1 MIFPGI
7 LTMLSDVDEIPVI
20 QLGDLTLRFELED
33 LDDIGIEVAERELR
47 ETPERK
53 AAAIEELRALLKGN
67 LPHLTQRNGWPCKV
81 VEVVMTLFINGR

>member
-67 LPHLTQRNGWPCKV
+67 LLHLTQRNGWPCKV
-81 VEVVMTLFINGR
+81 VEVVMTLFINGQ